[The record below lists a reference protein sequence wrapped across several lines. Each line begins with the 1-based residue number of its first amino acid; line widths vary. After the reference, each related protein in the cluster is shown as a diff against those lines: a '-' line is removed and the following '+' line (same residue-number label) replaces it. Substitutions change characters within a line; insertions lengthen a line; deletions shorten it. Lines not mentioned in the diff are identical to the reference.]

1 MKKIFKG
8 QQRSTEPFNLPN
20 LLKVL
25 EPVEYPAAHEIE
37 AERNKFISFISQI
50 ETKPVSLPL
59 VKRIKRM
66 TRQIFPP
73 MQLVRNDIRKESSIM
88 KTVLVRIFIISCVIF
103 SLTSGALAFSL
114 NSLPDSPLY
123 DAKLAL
129 ENAGLSL
136 IGDPAKLANK
146 HMELAHNRIKEMVK
160 QANQGETPDGGSL
173 NHLQQHLMYAL
184 HYAAQVQAGEMQGVL
199 NQVQTQAQNQIQTLA
214 QVQAQTGGAG
224 EGPIGMANQLMH
236 QFMNQL
242 QIGQENPE
250 AFRHHYQG
258 GTDVASLEFIAL
270 EGDCDPVGDENKYGQ
285 TSDGGSA
292 GPGEYQFRNDCG
304 DCDPVGDEHKYG
316 QTDRSSEFVNE
327 AGDCEECIPDGDE
340 HHYGPQP
347 DQPGPGQ
354 PGGNPDCP
362 DCDPEGDKNQYGEPP
377 SDPPPGHGDGDGDPD
392 CPNCDCPGCP
402 NCDPDCPDCDP
413 AGDENKYGKP

>member
-1 MKKIFKG
+1 MKKISKY
-8 QQRSTEPFNLPN
+8 QQGLIKPFDLPN
-20 LLKVL
+20 ILNLL
-25 EPVEYPAAHEIE
+25 EPVEYPPAHEIE
-37 AERNKFISFISQI
+37 AERNKFISFLYQT
-50 ETKPVSLPL
+50 EAKPVSLPL

-66 TRQIFPP
+66 TRQIFPT
-73 MQLVRNDIRKESSIM
+73 MQMVMDNARKESSIM
-88 KTVLVRIFIISCVIF
+88 KTVLVRIVIISCVIF
-103 SLTSGALAFSL
+103 SLTTGALAVSV

-160 QANQGETPDGGSL
+160 QANQGETPDGGTL

-214 QVQAQTGGAG
+214 QVQAQKGGAG
-224 EGPIGMANQLMH
+224 EGPIGMANQLMN
-236 QFMNQL
+236 QFMFQL
-242 QIGQENPE
+242 AYGLGNPE

-258 GTDVASLEFIAL
+258 GSDVASLEFIEP
-270 EGDCDPVGDENKYGQ
+270 EGDCTPIGDENKYGQ
-285 TSDGGSA
+285 TSDEGNA
-292 GPGEYQFRNDCG
+292 GPGPQFRNDCG

-316 QTDRSSEFVNE
+316 QTDSSSELLKD
-327 AGDCEECIPDGDE
+327 AGDCEDCIPEGDE

-347 DQPGPGQ
+347 GQPGPGE

-362 DCDPEGDKNQYGEPP
+362 DCEPDGDKNQYGGPP
-377 SDPPPGHGDGDGDPD
+377 SDPPGNGD
-392 CPNCDCPGCP
+392 CDCPDCP